1 MIATI
6 VVLKKKR
13 EREIATIM
21 EWGSKS
27 AKSTGQL
34 GPRTIQLGLMG
45 LIESH
50 AGHPGPLYS
59 VSAFFFLFETNS
71 VKYFGLNLS
80 LLFLLM
86 TIEPCPWNPMSL
98 ILLSW
103 TRKAWTRKSH
113 AGHPC

>member
-1 MIATI
+1 METNLPRKIKSRDWDSRCLVCCCLVERMIATI
-6 VVLKKKR
+6 VVLKRER

-21 EWGSKS
+21 ELGSNS
-27 AKSTGQL
+27 AESTGQL

-71 VKYFGLNLS
+71 VKYLGLNLS
-80 LLFLLM
+80 LLFF
-86 TIEPCPWNPMSL
+86 C
-98 ILLSW
+98 
-103 TRKAWTRKSH
+103 
-113 AGHPC
+113 